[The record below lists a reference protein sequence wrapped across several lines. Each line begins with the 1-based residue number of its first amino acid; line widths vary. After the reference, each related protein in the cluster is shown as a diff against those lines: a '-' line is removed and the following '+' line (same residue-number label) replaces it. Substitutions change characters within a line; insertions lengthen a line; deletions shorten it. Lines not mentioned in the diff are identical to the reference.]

1 MDIFGEMTNMLQA
14 YFECDKNTQAAIRL
28 YHQRFPNRTVPHY
41 KKFYLFLFYT
51 RCPQKRRRVHNSI
64 IYRKILIT
72 CTLN

>member
-41 KKFYLFLFYT
+41 KKFYLFCCFFIHGVPKKEEESITPLFIG
-51 RCPQKRRRVHNSI
+51 RF
-64 IYRKILIT
+64 
-72 CTLN
+72 